1 MPDSMHLSEIANL
14 AARATAAAA
23 DALAPRDPEPPAEVH
38 PHNYRSVNTR
48 NKIGMRFPWLVGE
61 KRNTH
66 YAGLWV
72 GTPVRWIMPS
82 GKRVYW
88 ICIQRA

>member
-1 MPDSMHLSEIANL
+1 MPDSMHLSELASL
-14 AARATAAAA
+14 AARAAVAAA
-23 DALAPRDPEPPAEVH
+23 DALRRDPEPPAEAH

-48 NKIGMRFPWLVGE
+48 NKIGMRFPWLVGD

-72 GTPVRWIMPS
+72 GSLFGWTLTS